1 MKKIVDAK
9 ILQTAFSGDL
19 VVGCRQV
26 RKELALGNLRCVFVA
41 GDIDGALKR
50 ELNALLSTACVDVFR
65 VKSKE
70 ELGRRAGI
78 EVDAAIVGVL
88 KKSVKQ

>member
-9 ILQTAFSGDL
+9 ILQTAFSQDF

-50 ELNALLSTACVDVFR
+50 ELNALLQTACVDVYR

-70 ELGRRAGI
+70 ELGKRAGI
-78 EVDAAIVGVL
+78 EVDAAIVGVK
-88 KKSVKQ
+88 KKSVGQ